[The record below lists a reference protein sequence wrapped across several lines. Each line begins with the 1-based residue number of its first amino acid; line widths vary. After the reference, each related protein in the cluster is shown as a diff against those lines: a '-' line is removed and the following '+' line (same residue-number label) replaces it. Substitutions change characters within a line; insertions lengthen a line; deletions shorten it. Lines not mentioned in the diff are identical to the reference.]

1 MVKKEDEILKKVLL
15 PLDEYKSYEP
25 NFDEIA
31 KSYNGFTTLLKVKCE
46 INPIELDSSYK
57 IHPNYSNYKS
67 LDSQVSNNLERLLK
81 LDESKINKVIK
92 KIQDERS
99 LSERIRKYNEI
110 IKDKEFGVEALVDK
124 KNAFKQ
130 ISFKEEDIII
140 PSDIIGKLYFK
151 DKKNYFALKDESK
164 IDDAKNLS
172 TLF

>member
-1 MVKKEDEILKKVLL
+1 MLKDTLYVNLFEDKYYGIMNFTDSYIAESFENEAYGNVGEKDVWFNGKHIMVKKEDEILKKVLL

-99 LSERIRKYNEI
+99 LSERIR
-110 IKDKEFGVEALVDK
+110 
-124 KNAFKQ
+124 
-130 ISFKEEDIII
+130 
-140 PSDIIGKLYFK
+140 
-151 DKKNYFALKDESK
+151 
-164 IDDAKNLS
+164 
-172 TLF
+172 